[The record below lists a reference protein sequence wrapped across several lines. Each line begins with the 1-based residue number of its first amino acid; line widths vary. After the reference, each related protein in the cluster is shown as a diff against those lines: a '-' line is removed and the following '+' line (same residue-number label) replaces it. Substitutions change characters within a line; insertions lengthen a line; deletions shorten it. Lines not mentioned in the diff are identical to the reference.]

1 MKADRYVSARWKA
14 SLCLCVCSSFGPAL
28 QLRAASVCPANQV
41 ERAAKQKSMASFS
54 SASVDSFNADWRGGR
69 RQKSKPIPPP
79 SPISTFFFE
88 KTKKVPQFMQ
98 MSVSGIQF
106 KIQMKFLKFNLF
118 QRQRPRCCQISKKRQ
133 PFSPSTI
140 KWSQVAIKQATH
152 SSAECQVAALI
163 YMKLWGQWVC
173 VAPKCWIS
181 WSRWHGANRTEMTQL
196 TVHLGHELVGS
207 LTFGLGKRIDLIC
220 SLNWSMK

>member
-69 RQKSKPIPPP
+69 RQKSKPLPPHQTP
-79 SPISTFFFE
+79 AGIDSASFTNLNIFFWKNKKSPTIYANECKWNS
-88 KTKKVPQFMQ
+88 
-98 MSVSGIQF
+98 IQNSNEIF
-106 KIQMKFLKFNLF
+106 KISFVSTTETPLLSNL
-118 QRQRPRCCQISKKRQ
+118 QKRQ

-196 TVHLGHELVGS
+196 TV
-207 LTFGLGKRIDLIC
+207 T
-220 SLNWSMK
+220 